1 MRGSAAPC
9 FLAVSKAATISGF
22 TAIDPSR
29 QARLIDVYK
38 RQPHGH
44 GPQEDRPEGSPSA
57 RGPREVLHDLSL
69 IHISM
74 CIRDRN
80 AAFFNATVGSS
91 PFHMLMAKVM
101 EALTPKAEREM
112 TAPDFAS

>member
-1 MRGSAAPC
+1 MLD
-9 FLAVSKAATISGF
+9 LAIWL
-22 TAIDPSR
+22 
-29 QARLIDVYK
+29 ARTVVTSVVPPILI
-38 RQPHGH
+38 P
-44 GPQEDRPEGSPSA
+44 
-57 RGPREVLHDLSL
+57 L
-69 IHISM
+69 
-74 CIRDRN
+74 N